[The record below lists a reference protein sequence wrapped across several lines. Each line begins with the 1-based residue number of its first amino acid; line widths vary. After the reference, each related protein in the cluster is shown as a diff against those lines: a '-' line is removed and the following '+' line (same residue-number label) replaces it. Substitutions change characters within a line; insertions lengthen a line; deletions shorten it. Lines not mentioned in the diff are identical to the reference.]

1 MFAIARAPLLCFQM
15 FSSYEYSNILAVYML
30 YYRCLQLRGLRCCA
44 SSCFL
49 VMSIVV
55 LIVLCC
61 FTYLNEMF
69 SRGIVSVCRHPVTVG
84 TIMHH
89 LQGFFGRATARLN
102 AIERR
107 QNILDGKLSSVLA
120 TVDANTETLSEL
132 KTLLQKFM
140 SSVKALDIASP
151 SESKSAVHH
160 RSTAQF
166 YNVEGLAVP
175 LAGGNEHYTK
185 AILQEEVELE
195 EPVETSTDPIWTAKG
210 GTIETLI
217 NISSPENRGDVD
229 KSNAWPKVASRGKE
243 GTIATDPIHFND
255 SGNEGKCE
263 VDVDPYALPA
273 SPDRQQKPQSVA
285 KMVSLL

>member
-1 MFAIARAPLLCFQM
+1 M
-15 FSSYEYSNILAVYML
+15 S

-44 SSCFL
+44 SNCFL

-89 LQGFFGRATARLN
+89 LQGFSGRAMARLN
-102 AIERR
+102 GIESR

-132 KTLLQKFM
+132 KTLLHKFM
-140 SSVKALDIASP
+140 GSVKASDIASP
-151 SESKSAVHH
+151 SESKSAVQH

-166 YNVEGLAVP
+166 YNVEGLAVL

-185 AILQEEVELE
+185 ATLQEEAELE

-210 GTIETLI
+210 GTVETLI
-217 NISSPENRGDVD
+217 SISSPKNREDVD
-229 KSNAWPKVASRGKE
+229 MSSAWPKVASRGKE
-243 GTIATDPIHFND
+243 GAIATDPIYFND
-255 SGNEGKCE
+255 SGNEGKRE

>member
-1 MFAIARAPLLCFQM
+1 MFAVARAPLLCFQL
-15 FSSYEYSNILAVYML
+15 FSSYEYSSILAVYML
-30 YYRCLQLRGLRCCA
+30 YYRCLQLRGLRCYA

-55 LIVLCC
+55 LIVFCC

-69 SRGIVSVCRHPVTVG
+69 SRGIVSVCRHPITVG
-84 TIMHH
+84 TIMHY
-89 LQGFFGRATARLN
+89 LQGFSGRATARLN
-102 AIERR
+102 GIESR

-132 KTLLQKFM
+132 KTLLHKFM
-140 SSVKALDIASP
+140 GSVKASDIASP
-151 SESKSAVHH
+151 SESKSAVQH

-175 LAGGNEHYTK
+175 LVGGNEYYTK
-185 AILQEEVELE
+185 ATLQEEAELE
-195 EPVETSTDPIWTAKG
+195 EPVETSTNPIWTAKG
-210 GTIETLI
+210 GTVETLI
-217 NISSPENRGDVD
+217 SISSPENWGDVD
-229 KSNAWPKVASRGKE
+229 KSSAWPKIASRGKE
-243 GTIATDPIHFND
+243 GAIATDPIHFND
-255 SGNEGKCE
+255 NGNEGKRE
-263 VDVDPYALPA
+263 IDVDPYALPT